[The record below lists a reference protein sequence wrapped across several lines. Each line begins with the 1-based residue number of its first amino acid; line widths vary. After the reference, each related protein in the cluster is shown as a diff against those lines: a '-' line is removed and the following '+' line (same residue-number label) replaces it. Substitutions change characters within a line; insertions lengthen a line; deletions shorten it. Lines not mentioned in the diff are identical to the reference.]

1 LIPVSEDTPPPG
13 PAASRQKPESP
24 NTNKRTPGH
33 KAADMLFIEKQH
45 LRGKGVREIAE
56 MLSKERPY
64 TLSHSQVAL
73 DLKKLREL
81 WRKEAIGL
89 VSEERQRAL
98 RKFDILESEC
108 WEAWDKS
115 KQAKTRTT
123 LTKKSKGAKG
133 DAPAAGPGEDIKSAV
148 SMSSPGDPA
157 FVGKI
162 LEIHDRRARLLGLD
176 APSKHEHGGPDGGP
190 IPIANANVPLNE
202 ADQQAILRRHFLRM
216 QEDGEL
222 PTDDDASPDGDAQAS
237 DAPDAA

>member
-1 LIPVSEDTPPPG
+1 MSEATPAPTPAPDPRPPA
-13 PAASRQKPESP
+13 PLTA
-24 NTNKRTPGH
+24 NKRTPAQ
-33 KAADMLFIEKQH
+33 KVADMLFIERHH

-56 MLSKERPY
+56 MITKERPY
-64 TLSHSQVAL
+64 SISHAQVAL
-73 DLKKLREL
+73 DLKKLRQM
-81 WRKEAIGL
+81 WQKEAVGL
-89 VSEERQRAL
+89 VAEERQKAL

-133 DAPAAGPGEDIKSAV
+133 DAAPAAGPGEDIKSAV
-148 SMSSPGDPA
+148 SVTSPGDPA

-162 LEIHDRRARLLGLD
+162 LDIHDRRARLLGLE

-190 IPIANANVPLNE
+190 IPIANANVPLSE

-222 PTDDDASPDGDAQAS
+222 PNDVDPDAETPP
-237 DAPDAA
+237 APDAA